1 MSTHAVENVYVYVII
16 ERRSTQAGKNPNS
29 NHKLLLSRSIGS
41 CRCVTIDA
49 EVEGGGKRSAHH
61 ECF

>member
-1 MSTHAVENVYVYVII
+1 MCTFMLLLNDVLLRR
-16 ERRSTQAGKNPNS
+16 ERTRVFNY
-29 NHKLLLSRSIGS
+29 KLLLSRSIGS
-41 CRCVTIDA
+41 CRSVAIDA